1 MNNCTLQKEIK
12 NLAENLK
19 KRLELDAELKDNL
32 NNFFAVI
39 DEKAKNKEINLS
51 SAEWNMLGSLAHDS
65 TRDTESLNRFTN
77 FLTEKF

>member
-19 KRLELDAELKDNL
+19 KRLELDTELKNSL

-51 SAEWNMLGSLAHDS
+51 SAEWNILGTLAHNS
-65 TRDTESLNRFTN
+65 TESTENLYKFTN
-77 FLTEKF
+77 FLSEKF

>member
-32 NNFFAVI
+32 DNFFTVI
-39 DEKAKNKEINLS
+39 DEKAKNKEISLS
-51 SAEWNMLGSLAHDS
+51 SSEWSILGNLAQNS
-65 TRDTESLNRFTN
+65 TKNTESLNKFTD
-77 FLTEKF
+77 FLAEKF